1 MGTHI
6 RTSTRPSAFALGA
19 FTARFRWIPVLA
31 IQGGGLLLVA
41 AMAVADML
49 QGFGLAFAIGL
60 VVLLGWGLIWRLLP
74 AQPVGEAVDLRQVA
88 LQQIEQLELTRY
100 RQLVQFAN
108 DIFSWHDADGS
119 LHYISPNVRRLLGYE
134 PSELLG
140 QNMFRLIHPD
150 DLSSVHLAR
159 ADLLAERYPLPVTFR
174 IANREGVWVWLE
186 MFARLFELGEG
197 HTRIVGVSRDV
208 TLRRDAEA
216 MLRESERF
224 KALFELARD
233 GFFLIDQ
240 QGRVVEANREAAREL
255 GFHRMHLIGMP
266 LRDLLAPSSSDS
278 EVQQWSDYFEVIR
291 SGRSEVLEL
300 AMLCADDREKWLEA
314 LFSPIT
320 QEGRPLVLLAV
331 RDISA
336 RRHAAAQLQDSLTA
350 LRVLHNRLYGII
362 EGSSDLI
369 AALDTG
375 FNLIAFNRAFKQ
387 TFEQHFRSP
396 VELGVN
402 LLSFLA
408 HDPEQM
414 AQSFTSWQRA
424 LAGEVFISIEPLLL
438 AGDTREY
445 EVKYSPIHDEVGD
458 VVGAAYIARDVSAR
472 LQAERDLKLT
482 LDKLDQ
488 ARQDTENINEQLK
501 LANRELMRQ
510 ANQDGMTGIANRR
523 YFDEYLAHEWRR
535 AVRQHE
541 PMAMIFADVDFFKKY
556 NDHYGHQQGDD
567 CLRQVAHALH
577 SQLRRPADLLAR
589 YGGEEFVVLLPGT
602 TLAGA
607 MFIAD
612 AMRAAVEALNL
623 PHAASEAAPVVT
635 LSLGVASIIPSE
647 AMAEGFLIYG
657 ADQALYIAKKSGR
670 NRTHGNPL

>member
-1 MGTHI
+1 MMGSPIRIPSRHPASAVSLHI
-6 RTSTRPSAFALGA
+6 GATRWRWLLLLQGCGLALL
-19 FTARFRWIPVLA
+19 VLA
-31 IQGGGLLLVA
+31 GVFDIAWLLLAAGGLLMGSA
-41 AMAVADML
+41 
-49 QGFGLAFAIGL
+49 GLL
-60 VVLLGWGLIWRLLP
+60 WRSVS
-74 AQPVGEAVDLRQVA
+74 QPVASSDEVLQREQE
-88 LQQIEQLELTRY
+88 LQQIEQLELKRY

-108 DIFSWHDADGS
+108 DIFTWHAADGS
-119 LHYISPNVRRLLGYE
+119 VQYISPNVRRLLGYE
-134 PSELLG
+134 SQELLG
-140 QNMFRLIHPD
+140 QNLFRLIHPD
-150 DLSSVHLAR
+150 DLASVHLAR
-159 ADLLAERYPLPVTFR
+159 ADLLAEGAPLPVTFR

-186 MFARLFELGEG
+186 MFARLFDLNEG
-197 HTRIVGVSRDV
+197 QARIVGVSRDV

-216 MLRESERF
+216 VMRESERF

-233 GFFLIDQ
+233 GLFLIDAR
-240 QGRVVEANREAAREL
+240 GRVVEVNREAAREL
-255 GFHRMHLIGMP
+255 GYHRMHLIGMP
-266 LRDLLAPSSSDS
+266 LVDLLGPDHADS
-278 EVQQWSDYFEVIR
+278 ELQRWGEYFQLVQ
-291 SGRSEVLEL
+291 SGQSALLEL
-300 AMLCADDREKWLEA
+300 SMLCADDQEKWFEA

-336 RRHAAAQLQDSLTA
+336 RRQGAKQLQESLTA

-369 AALDTG
+369 AAVDNS
-375 FNLIAFNRAFKQ
+375 FHLIAFNRAFKQ
-387 TFEQHFRSP
+387 SFEQHFRTP

-402 LLSFLA
+402 LLSFVA
-408 HDPEQM
+408 HDAEQM
-414 AQSFTSWQRA
+414 AQSFLSWQRA
-424 LAGEVFISIEPLLL
+424 LAGEVFINIEPLLL

-445 EVKYSPIHDEVGD
+445 EVKYSPIRDEVGD
-458 VVGAAYIARDVSAR
+458 VVGAAYIARDVSTR
-472 LQAERDLKLT
+472 LQAERELKHALER
-482 LDKLDQ
+482 LDQ
-488 ARQDTENINEQLK
+488 ARMDTESINEQLK
-501 LANRELMRQ
+501 LANRELQRQ

-556 NDHYGHQQGDD
+556 NDHYGHQQGDT
-567 CLRQVAHALH
+567 CLREVAQALH

-612 AMRAAVEALNL
+612 AMRAAVESLQM
-623 PHAASEAAPVVT
+623 PHAASEAGPYVT
-635 LSLGVASIIPSE
+635 LSLGVASIVPSE